1 MEILTDYM
9 PWIIAAIVLILI
21 FIFLATH
28 RKNRTAQRSVNYL
41 WSHDFGQA
49 QF

>member
-21 FIFLATH
+21 FIFFLNFQV
-28 RKNRTAQRSVNYL
+28 KCNGDNEFLIVV
-41 WSHDFGQA
+41 
-49 QF
+49 